1 MAIRTI
7 PDDWSGFRVCSNCG
21 EKMEEG
27 YQLGCEYACCLKC
40 AITLYGGDESRLRAD
55 LEDECSCPGSTNCM
69 WTYWY
74 GE

>member
-1 MAIRTI
+1 
-7 PDDWSGFRVCSNCG
+7 
-21 EKMEEG
+21 MEEG